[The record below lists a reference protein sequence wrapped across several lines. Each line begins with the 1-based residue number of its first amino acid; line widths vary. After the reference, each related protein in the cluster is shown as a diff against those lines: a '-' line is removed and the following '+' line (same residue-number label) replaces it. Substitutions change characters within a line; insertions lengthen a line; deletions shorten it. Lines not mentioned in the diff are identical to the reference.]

1 MALPEPEPGLVIRYA
16 YLWRREAERGRE
28 HGVKDRPCVVVL
40 AVKRDG
46 GKTRVVVAPIT
57 HAPPVN
63 IETALQLPALTKER
77 LGLDEQASWIITQE
91 VNVFTWPGPD
101 LKSIDTNAGQR
112 FAFGYLPS
120 HLTKDVI
127 EAVRR
132 HARVGSA
139 HIVHRTE

>member
-16 YLWRREAERGRE
+16 YLWRREAEVGRE

-46 GKTRVVVAPIT
+46 AKTRVVVAPVT
-57 HAPPVN
+57 HTPSAN
-63 IETALQLPALTKER
+63 SKTAMELPAQTKKR
-77 LGLDEQASWIITQE
+77 LGLDEQASWIVTEE

-101 LKSIDTNAGQR
+101 LKSIDTQAGRR

-120 HLTKDVI
+120 NLTRQLI
-127 EAVRR
+127 AAIRR
-132 HARVGSA
+132 HASEGTA
-139 HIVHRTE
+139 NMVHRSE